1 MSLGQVRAAT
11 GRRPLRARSAL
22 PSLVLLLSACTS
34 SCGRETYSI
43 DSGAGGSGGA
53 SGSGSAGSLSLP
65 SAGSGLVLPKPCQP
79 PPTDMPVFAARALGH
94 QAPARR
100 ELYTWTTVEQAQ
112 ELRAGSVLLTRSER
126 EGLGPGY
133 AMEALAAR
141 AALGETSDPA
151 EADARALAGLLSS
164 PGFSKA
170 RYLWSEPWAT
180 RMGWPGETYGDQLV
194 RVVLRAD
201 AWLVRYRSGQ
211 VDVVD
216 MVNQPVSTELA
227 LAQPERVAGV
237 YFVRDA
243 DTGGPYC
250 GGSFSGGDNGYR
262 EFIIGNEAMI
272 EEWSLGTPEIR
283 ARLESD
289 IELVQEFFDR
299 IRPCPTS
306 SDAGSW
312 NVSVVC
318 GWDRVQPE
326 PATELS
332 SYAAALAMPSPSY
345 LPQTSSLI
353 ALLAALEASLF
364 EPDPFV
370 VKPGQ

>member
-1 MSLGQVRAAT
+1 
-11 GRRPLRARSAL
+11 
-22 PSLVLLLSACTS
+22 
-34 SCGRETYSI
+34 
-43 DSGAGGSGGA
+43 
-53 SGSGSAGSLSLP
+53 
-65 SAGSGLVLPKPCQP
+65 
-79 PPTDMPVFAARALGH
+79 MPVFAARALAH

-100 ELYTWTTVEQAQ
+100 ELYTWTTAEQAR

-126 EGLGPGY
+126 EGLGPGH

-141 AALGETSDPA
+141 AALGETSDPT
-151 EADARALAGLLSS
+151 EADARALAALLSS
-164 PGFSKA
+164 QPFSKA

-201 AWLVRYRSGQ
+201 AWLVRYRSDQ

-216 MVNQPVSTELA
+216 MNNQLVSTELA

-243 DTGGPYC
+243 ATGGPYC
-250 GGSFSGGDNGYR
+250 GGSFGGGDSGYR

-272 EEWSLGTPEIR
+272 EEWSLGTPELR
-283 ARLESD
+283 ARIESD
-289 IELVQEFFDR
+289 IELVQAFFDR
-299 IRPCPTS
+299 IRPCPPS
-306 SDAGSW
+306 QDAGNW

-318 GWDRVQPE
+318 GWERVQPE

-332 SYAAALAMPSPSY
+332 AYAAALAMPSPGY

-353 ALLAALEASLF
+353 ALLETLEASLF
-364 EPDPFV
+364 ELDPFV
-370 VKPGQ
+370 VKPDP